1 MHRNY
6 KCEIFHYV
14 LISQLIVSLGDRLLK
29 THRNLSQ
36 SDIIDFSLS
45 FHIYSDV
52 KQANKREG
60 EFYNSG
66 YVDYTI
72 STICNHPAFPAGY
85 FTVER
90 RFSDFVW

>member
-1 MHRNY
+1 MHRSY
-6 KCEIFHYV
+6 KCESV
-14 LISQLIVSLGDRLLK
+14 LLNNCFFFPEKPSGKI
-29 THRNLSQ
+29 HRNLCQYDCDYIS
-36 SDIIDFSLS
+36 SSHVF
-45 FHIYSDV
+45 SDV

-66 YVDYTI
+66 YIDYTI
-72 STICNHPAFPAGY
+72 STISNHPAFPAGY

>member
-1 MHRNY
+1 MCKPASDVSFLRDFL
-6 KCEIFHYV
+6 IFIH
-14 LISQLIVSLGDRLLK
+14 
-29 THRNLSQ
+29 
-36 SDIIDFSLS
+36 FSLNSHVFS
-45 FHIYSDV
+45 FDCSDV

-66 YVDYTI
+66 YIDYTI